1 MSGLGRASALLGAGT
16 LLSRLTGLLRTIVL
30 VGVIGSNASKAA
42 DAFSVA
48 NQLPNSVFNL
58 ISVGVLTAVIV
69 PQIVRAGADADGGN
83 AFISKLFTLG
93 TVVLVGATAV
103 AMLAAPWLVTLQL
116 GRSGSVEQLALAT
129 AFAYWCLPQILFYGL
144 YALVGETLNARRIF
158 GPFTWAPIA
167 NNIISI
173 VGFLLI
179 ASLFGEDLVNV
190 ADWTPEM
197 IAWLGGVA
205 TAGIAV
211 QALILLVFWRRTGL
225 ALKVDFRWR
234 GVGLGNVGRVAGWT
248 LAMALSSLAAGYYQN
263 WIANEASGQGA
274 AVTVMNNAWLIFML
288 PYSIIVHS
296 IGTPYFTQLSEHAAA
311 GRDDDV
317 RADVSRSIRTLGF
330 FLMGALAAVVAAA
343 VPASRVFTNS
353 SSDAVEAAIVLVCYL
368 VGLLPLAVLF
378 IVQRTF
384 YAYGDTRTPFLFT
397 LFQCIL
403 VALTATI
410 AWALSASGVLPI
422 TLLAAAVA
430 LGQSIAGTV
439 QTIVA
444 TLLLR
449 RRLGSL
455 ETGRWMLALGRFT
468 LAAIPA
474 GLAGWGVF
482 LLLGGADG
490 WTTTDK
496 ILGVLGSGVVGVAVI
511 VVYVLFL
518 AVLRTPELQVARGL
532 VRRLLPG
539 R

>member
-1 MSGLGRASALLGAGT
+1 MTSLGRASALLGAGT
-16 LLSRLTGLLRTIVL
+16 LVSRLTGLLRTIVL
-30 VGVIGSNASKAA
+30 VGVIGSVGSQAA
-42 DAFSVA
+42 DAFAIA

-69 PQIVRAGADADGGN
+69 PQIVKASADADGGN

-93 TVVLVGATAV
+93 TVVLVVATAAATV
-103 AMLAAPWLVTLQL
+103 AAPWLVTLQL
-116 GRSGSVEQLALAT
+116 KADNVEQLALAT

-144 YALVGETLNARRIF
+144 YALVGETLNAKRIF

-173 VGFLLI
+173 IGFLLI
-179 ASLFGEDLVNV
+179 GAIFGGDLVDV
-190 ADWTPEM
+190 AAWTPDM
-197 IAWLGGVA
+197 VAWLGGTA
-205 TAGIAV
+205 TVGIAV
-211 QALILLVFWRRTGL
+211 QAGILLLFWRRTGL

-248 LAMALSSLAAGYYQN
+248 LLMALSSMAAGFYQN
-263 WIANEASGQGA
+263 WVANEASGEGA

-330 FLMGALAAVVAAA
+330 FLVGALAAVVAAA

-353 SSDAVEAAIVLVCYL
+353 SSDAVDAAVVLICYL

-384 YAYGDTRTPFLFT
+384 YAYGDTRTPFFFT
-397 LFQCIL
+397 LFQCVL

-410 AWALSASGVLPI
+410 AWWLSASDVLPI

-430 LGQSIAGTV
+430 LGQSVAGTV
-439 QTIVA
+439 QTVVA
-444 TLLLR
+444 TILLR

-455 ETGRWMLALGRFT
+455 ETGRWMLSIGRFV
-468 LAAIPA
+468 LAGVPA
-474 GLAGWGVF
+474 AAAGWGVF
-482 LLLGGADG
+482 VLLGGVGG
-490 WTTTDK
+490 WTTADK
-496 ILGVLGSGVVGVAVI
+496 ILGVLGAGIIAAVSVAVY
-511 VVYVLFL
+511 VVFL
-518 AVLRTPELQVARGL
+518 WVLRAPELQVARSL
-532 VRRLLPG
+532 VKRILPG